1 MGDMVRN
8 GLLHKAHIV
17 IFIIPDS
24 YDVCV
29 FCCPG
34 ICFKSFFFIIK
45 IDFFKFVKDNHIGIF
60 LFWTT
65 VHKTSYKTL
74 PKYSPFRLE
83 ETCKFIIC
91 IP

>member
-17 IFIIPDS
+17 IFIIRDS

-45 IDFFKFVKDNHIGIF
+45 IDFFKFVKDNHI
-60 LFWTT
+60 
-65 VHKTSYKTL
+65 VYSYFGQQYIKL
-74 PKYSPFRLE
+74 HIKHFPNIHLLG
-83 ETCKFIIC
+83 
-91 IP
+91 